1 METRLTRINNI
12 LDTISES
19 IGLIDEARKRLT
31 PEEAKAAQAAD
42 NAKRKAQMRAKAA
55 EKKAAGVPAKPP
67 VRFTAKPAAAPEAA
81 PASKGPRKFL
91 TPEEIKARQEAAN
104 AKRKGQMR
112 AKAQD
117 AIAQRWAGAEPGIRA
132 AALRAKDDQYV
143 IPAKGGVSQADKI
156 QNVHQR
162 LKGAIAPAGPASVDA
177 AVHKHTPLY
186 NATKLMGMQLNRKRD
201 PRGVNPDEKRWAGPG
216 THQQPT
222 IRDTKLRK
230 DPDVKSPDWKG
241 HSLDK
246 AAGKVVHA
254 KGGKE
259 NKKFANNT
267 TFRATPDDA
276 MLHTDQSLSGSRAE
290 AGDSEFAFTG
300 DTDADPRQKWYR
312 VSKEGGY
319 PSAMASLNKIYHKP
333 QKMRAKVI
341 EKVKAT
347 TFPGAKGQMIKAEPT
362 GALHTERPVCKT
374 DKHGSMHPE
383 GIRLKNNDPGE
394 YYRLC
399 KGAHGPSGTPDRDE
413 YQSGFEPKHDDPHK
427 LHRLHKAALLHK
439 GEGGKADKPTANI
452 QAHHGTHKERAA
464 EMANPGLAITARKTR
479 QHGLE
484 GTVGSMIGQS
494 VKSRVGLT
502 KAKIRKMGPEKS
514 QKKMPGARAFWNKR
528 GAEGRP

>member
-1 METRLTRINNI
+1 MPASSLMETRLTRISNI
-12 LDTISES
+12 LNTISES
-19 IGLIDEARKRLT
+19 IGLLDEARQRPGKGKPNLRLRKA
-31 PEEAKAAQAAD
+31 PEELKAARVAQNERD
-42 NAKRKAQMRAKAA
+42 RRKMALKAA
-55 EKKAAGVPAKPP
+55 EKRAAEPAPDDAPPAPRRRKAKEPLP
-67 VRFTAKPAAAPEAA
+67 
-81 PASKGPRKFL
+81 
-91 TPEEIKARQEAAN
+91 IAN
-104 AKRKGQMR
+104 AMSADELAQNQANRKIAR
-112 AKAQD
+112 KAKAV
-117 AIAQRWAGAEPGIRA
+117 EPSVRA
-132 AALRAKDDQYV
+132 AALRAKNDEII
-143 IPAKGGVSQADKI
+143 IPAKSGVSQADKI
-156 QNVHQR
+156 RDVHQR
-162 LKGAIAPAGPASVDA
+162 LKGAIAPAGPAGVDA
-177 AVHKHTPLY
+177 AAHRHTPLY
-186 NATKLMGMQLNRKRD
+186 NATKLMGMQLNRRRD
-201 PRGVNPDEKRWAGPG
+201 PRGVNPDQKRWAGPG
-216 THQQPT
+216 TREQPT

-230 DPDVKSPDWKG
+230 DPNVKNPDWKG

-374 DKHGSMHPE
+374 DKHGSLHPE
-383 GIRLKNNDPGE
+383 GIRLKKHDPAE

-427 LHRLHKAALLHK
+427 LHRLHKAAMLHK

-452 QAHHGTHKERAA
+452 QAHHGTRKERAA
-464 EMANPGLAITARKTR
+464 EVANPGLSITARKTR
-479 QHGLE
+479 QRGLE

-502 KAKIRKMGPEKS
+502 KAKIRKMGPEKT